1 MAEPAYGKVNSEAS
15 SILVAAICRG
25 KFWAT
30 TEETAAWLET
40 DTGKRIAALID
51 QERRKRNA
59 GNQRGVESKAARC
72 AAR

>member
-1 MAEPAYGKVNSEAS
+1 MAKPAYGKVNSEAS
-15 SILVAAICRG
+15 SILVAGVCRG
-25 KFWAT
+25 RLWAT
-30 TEETAAWLET
+30 PEETAAWLET

-59 GNQRGVESKAARC
+59 GNQRGAESKTVHC